1 MSGLKGAPEGPCLCC
16 AMLPVCEAGL
26 WPWAQDHLGSQRSGI
41 WGVVWVSPSHGAGEA
56 VVGIGRGMGCGK
68 APHLIN
74 TVSKGLVCPKTSEC
88 LSGARA
94 IPSLLPG
101 LRNLFLRLVMS
112 TT

>member
-1 MSGLKGAPEGPCLCC
+1 MAMGSGSFGITEK
-16 AMLPVCEAGL
+16 
-26 WPWAQDHLGSQRSGI
+26 WNFGSSVGFSI
-41 WGVVWVSPSHGAGEA
+41 SHGAGGA
-56 VVGIGRGMGCGK
+56 VVGIGRGVGCGK

-74 TVSKGLVCPKTSEC
+74 TISKGLIYPKTSQC